1 MITIHKCLRDQRQ
14 INLKTHAM
22 ASLQRKERLFKL
34 GAAISFAPFIPLLW
48 HAWSMAF
55 LDKSNDP
62 HLGLIVFSLL
72 VAANYALRLPYLF
85 SANKLV
91 FNQLISVF
99 ALNILLF
106 ALYMIAI
113 ST

>member
-1 MITIHKCLRDQRQ
+1 
-14 INLKTHAM
+14 M
-22 ASLQRKERLFKL
+22 ASIKRKERLFKL

-106 ALYMIAI
+106 TLYMIAI

>member
-1 MITIHKCLRDQRQ
+1 
-14 INLKTHAM
+14 M
-22 ASLQRKERLFKL
+22 ASLKRKERLFKL

-72 VAANYALRLPYLF
+72 VAKNYALRPPY
-85 SANKLV
+85 NKLV
-91 FNQLISVF
+91 FKQLIFVF
-99 ALNILLF
+99 VLNILLF
-106 ALYMIAI
+106 TLYMIRI